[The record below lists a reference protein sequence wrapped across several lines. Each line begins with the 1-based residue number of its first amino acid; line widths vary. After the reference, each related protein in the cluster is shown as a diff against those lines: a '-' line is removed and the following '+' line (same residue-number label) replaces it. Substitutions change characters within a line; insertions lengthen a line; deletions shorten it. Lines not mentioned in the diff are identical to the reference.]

1 MDLCKQP
8 RLAGGHLSRRLL
20 LMQPALSTRLPFE
33 VFDRVGEVNAV
44 AVDARLCQRLVKEVT
59 SGANE
64 GLTLGVFPVARLLPN
79 QQAAGM
85 GITKDR
91 RPFGVPADTAHTPGS

>member
-1 MDLCKQP
+1 M
-8 RLAGGHLSRRLL
+8 
-20 LMQPALSTRLPFE
+20 
-33 VFDRVGEVNAV
+33 FDRVGEVNAV

-85 GITKDR
+85 GITKTEDR
-91 RPFGVPADTAHTPGS
+91 LACPPIQLTPLAADAG